1 MRYQVVEGS
10 QSGHCC
16 FEFTV
21 VDTSSKRGLYREDDQ
36 HEAVCECWEEEIA
49 QKIAAALNAQEEKQ

>member
-1 MRYQVVEGS
+1 MKYKLVEGS

-21 VDTSSKRGLYREDDQ
+21 VDTTKPKMIGDEHYNNQ
-36 HEAVCECWEEEIA
+36 FKAVCECFDFDDA
-49 QKIAAALNAQEEKQ
+49 YKICEALNA